1 MRIER
6 LVPYKNHKLDE
17 EFFDNL
23 IESGNLVYEVEWDA
37 DNLGSGWGSEYVYSS
52 SKGYFVYSET
62 EWWLGP
68 FETVQQALEITEL
81 NFLTGALIN
90 VNSTELSDEELKTI
104 LVSPLEE
111 GFLFKLNGNPWTVN
125 GRGKV
130 EPVPQEK

>member
-1 MRIER
+1 MEQLIK
-6 LVPYKNHKLDE
+6 YKNHKLDE
-17 EFFDNL
+17 EFFEDLVEN
-23 IESGNLVYEVEWDA
+23 ERVVYEIEHDA
-37 DNLGSGWGSEYVYSS
+37 DSLGSGWGSEYVYSS

-68 FETVQQALEITEL
+68 FESIQQALEITEL

-111 GFLFKLNGNPWTVN
+111 GFMFKLNGNLWTVN
-125 GRGKV
+125 DRGKV
-130 EPVPQEK
+130 EPVAQEK